1 MKIILAIFLI
11 FFNISCFSK
20 ESLIQ
25 ERIKFFKKSEK
36 SLTKISKLLITKNY
50 EEIINEARFINDW
63 PILIPSFFPEGTQ
76 ATITNDSDASSDIW
90 MNFDDFTKKAKKTEY
105 YSLQIINS
113 ALKNNFDGIKI
124 ALNKTSASC
133 TSCHR
138 SFRN

>member
-1 MKIILAIFLI
+1 MKIILVIFLI

-25 ERIKFFKKSEK
+25 ERITFFKKSEK

-50 EEIINEARFINDW
+50 EEIINEARIINDW
-63 PILIPSFFPEGTQ
+63 SKLIPSFFPEGTQ

>member
-1 MKIILAIFLI
+1 MKMILVIFLI

-25 ERIKFFKKSEK
+25 ERITFFKKSEK
-36 SLTKISKLLITKNY
+36 SLTKIRKLLITKNY
-50 EEIINEARFINDW
+50 EEIINEARIINDW
-63 PILIPSFFPEGTQ
+63 SKLIPSFFPEGTQ

>member
-1 MKIILAIFLI
+1 MKMILVIFLI

-20 ESLIQ
+20 ERLIQ
-25 ERIKFFKKSEK
+25 ERITFFKKSEK

-50 EEIINEARFINDW
+50 EEIINEARIINDW
-63 PILIPSFFPEGTQ
+63 SKLIPSFFPEGTQ

>member
-1 MKIILAIFLI
+1 MKIIPVIFLI

-50 EEIINEARFINDW
+50 EEIINEARIINDW
-63 PILIPSFFPEGTQ
+63 SILIPSFFPEGTQ

-124 ALNKTSASC
+124 ALNKTSSSC

>member
-1 MKIILAIFLI
+1 MKMILVIFLI

-25 ERIKFFKKSEK
+25 ERITFFKKSEK

-50 EEIINEARFINDW
+50 EEIINEARIINDW
-63 PILIPSFFPEGTQ
+63 SILIPSFFPEGTQ

>member
-1 MKIILAIFLI
+1 MKIILVIFLI

-25 ERIKFFKKSEK
+25 ERITFFKKSEK

-50 EEIINEARFINDW
+50 EEIINEARIINDW
-63 PILIPSFFPEGTQ
+63 SKLIPSFFPEGTQ

-133 TSCHR
+133 TSCHK